1 MSERY
6 LIPRRITQRWELF
19 PGWGKPEL
27 LLCLA
32 GAVVGAVLAGASSLL
47 GLPFGFTDLFVVLPV
62 GGAAVL
68 AMPQPTGDSLIG
80 FLTALRAYRSTRHL
94 YLFDHGRDDA

>member
-1 MSERY
+1 MTERY

-32 GAVVGAVLAGASSLL
+32 GAGVGALLAGLATLV
-47 GLPFGFTDLFVVLPV
+47 GLPLYITAPV
-62 GGAAVL
+62 AVIPLAVAIVL
-68 AMPQPTGDSLIG
+68 AMPMAAGESMGVLV
-80 FLTALRAYRSTRHL
+80 LAVRAYGRTQKL
-94 YLFDHGRDDA
+94 YLFDFRRDDA